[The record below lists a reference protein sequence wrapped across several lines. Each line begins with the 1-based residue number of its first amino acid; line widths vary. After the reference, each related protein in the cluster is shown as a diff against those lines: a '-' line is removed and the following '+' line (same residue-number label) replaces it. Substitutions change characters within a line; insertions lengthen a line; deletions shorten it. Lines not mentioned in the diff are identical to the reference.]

1 MKYFRVKTGYEK
13 DNFISIDETELERAI
28 KAQGTGQ
35 VAVFNEGTVSG
46 NHIISITPDYQR
58 MKGWNRDYQ
67 LTGEDY
73 EYIGK
78 EMVNDFRVL
87 LENVKLKTISGIPE
101 RKQLN
106 GN

>member
-13 DNFISIDETELERAI
+13 DAFISIDETELPMALRA
-28 KAQGTGQ
+28 QVTGKI
-35 VAVFNEGTVSG
+35 AIFKEGTISG

-67 LTGEDY
+67 LIGEDY

-78 EMVNDFRVL
+78 EMVNDYRNL
-87 LENVKLKTISGIPE
+87 LENVKLKTISVIPE
-101 RKQLN
+101 TKRLHD
-106 GN
+106 